1 VSDLSVMTVF
11 GARPEFIKAA
21 PLSRALAA
29 WPGPPRLSETLVHT
43 GQHYD
48 LEMAGSFFEELH
60 LPEPI
65 HLGIGSGS
73 HGEQTGRALELLDGL
88 IAARRPDL
96 VLVYGD
102 TNSTLAG
109 ALAAA
114 KLRVP
119 VAHVEAGLRSWNPEM
134 PEEINRRLTDH
145 LATLLLCPCP
155 RAVANLAAEGIR
167 GGVTVT
173 GDVNLDALLLYLPS
187 ESEQE
192 ATLNRFGVRPGGYAL
207 ATVHRAENTDVP
219 SRLDGILEALRR
231 IVTAGLPVLFPV
243 HPRTIGRLKGQDLPP
258 GVMTVKPV
266 GFRDLLALARH
277 ARVGLTDSGGVQ
289 KELFWL
295 GTPCVTLR
303 NETEWVETLEDG
315 RNVLAGTDPD
325 AIARATLA
333 EHLQYGPPPPVY
345 GEGHAAE
352 AIARALA
359 QWATEAT

>member
-1 VSDLSVMTVF
+1 VSQLGIMTVV

-29 WPGPPRLSETLVHT
+29 WPGSPRLVETLVHT

-48 LEMAGSFFEELH
+48 LEMAGGFFDELD
-60 LPEPI
+60 LSDPV

-73 HGEQTGRALELLDGL
+73 HGAQTGRALELLDGL
-88 IAARRPDL
+88 ITARSPGL
-96 VLVYGD
+96 VVVYGD

-145 LATLLLCPCP
+145 LATLLFCPSA
-155 RAVANLAAEGIR
+155 RAVANLEAEGIKN
-167 GGVTVT
+167 GVTVT
-173 GDVNLDALLLYLPS
+173 GDVNLDAMLLCLPS
-187 ESEQE
+187 EEEQE
-192 ATLNRFGVRPGGYAL
+192 MILTRFGVRAGEYAL
-207 ATVHRAENTDVP
+207 ATVHRAENTDRP
-219 SRLDGILEALRR
+219 ERLAGIIEAFRR
-231 IVTAGLPVLFPV
+231 IAAAGLPVLFPA
-243 HPRTIGRLKGQDLPP
+243 HPRTTGRLRDQSLPP
-258 GVMTVKPV
+258 GITLVKPA
-266 GFRDLLALARH
+266 GFRDLLGLARQ

-303 NETEWVETLEDG
+303 HETEWVETLEDG

-325 AIARATLA
+325 AITRVALA
-333 EHLQYGPPPPVY
+333 DHPRYGPPPPVY

-352 AIARALA
+352 AIVQTLA
-359 QWATEAT
+359 GWATVGA

>member
-1 VSDLSVMTVF
+1 MSDIEILTVV

-29 WPGPPRLSETLVHT
+29 RPGPPRLSETLVHT

-48 LEMAGSFFEELH
+48 DDMAGTFFEELR
-60 LPEPI
+60 LSAPI
-65 HLGIGSGS
+65 HLGVGSGS
-73 HGEQTGRALELLDGL
+73 HGAQTGRALELLDGL
-88 IAARRPDL
+88 IGSRRPDL
-96 VLVYGD
+96 VVVYGD

-145 LATLLLCPCP
+145 LAALLLCPSP
-155 RAVANLAAEGIR
+155 RAVANLAAEGIHA
-167 GGVTVT
+167 GVTVT
-173 GDVNLDALLLYLPS
+173 GDVNLDAMLAHLPG
-187 ESEQE
+187 EADQA
-192 ATLNRFGVRPGGYAL
+192 ATLARFALSAGGYAL

-219 SRLDGILEALRR
+219 ARLDGILEAFRR
-231 IVTAGLPVLFPV
+231 IAAAGLSVLFPA
-243 HPRTIGRLKGQDLPP
+243 HPRTLRRLGDRALPA
-258 GVMTVKPV
+258 GVRVVSPV
-266 GFRDLLALARH
+266 GFRDLLVLARH

-303 NETEWVETLEDG
+303 RETEWQETVEAG
-315 RNVLAGTDPD
+315 RNVLAGCDPD
-325 AIARATLA
+325 AISRAALDG
-333 EHLQYGPPPPVY
+333 HPHQGPPPPVY

-352 AIARALA
+352 AIAQALA
-359 QWATEAT
+359 DWAAAR

>member
-1 VSDLSVMTVF
+1 MSQLAVMTVV

-29 WPGPPRLSETLVHT
+29 WPGPLRLVETLVHT

-48 LEMAGSFFEELH
+48 REMADSFFEELH

-65 HLGIGSGS
+65 HLGVGSGS
-73 HGEQTGRALELLDGL
+73 HGAQTGRALELLDGL

-145 LATLLLCPCP
+145 LATLRLCPSP

-167 GGVTVT
+167 DGVAVT
-173 GDVNLDALLLYLPS
+173 GDVNLDAMLLALPS
-187 ESEQE
+187 ENEQE
-192 ATLNRFGVRPGGYAL
+192 AVLARFGVQPGRYAL
-207 ATVHRAENTDVP
+207 ATVHRAENTDTP
-219 SRLDGILEALRR
+219 RRLEGIIESFRR
-231 IVTAGLPVLFPV
+231 LVSAGLPVLFPI
-243 HPRTIGRLKGQDLPP
+243 HPRTLSRLRDRSLPP

-266 GFRDLLALARH
+266 GFRALLALARH
-277 ARVGLTDSGGVQ
+277 ARVGLTDSGGLQ
-289 KELFWL
+289 KEFFWL

-303 NETEWVETLEDG
+303 RETEWLETLEEG

-325 AIARATLA
+325 AITRAALA
-333 EHLQYGPPPPVY
+333 DRGRYTPPPPVY

-352 AIARALA
+352 VVARTIAVWAGEAL
-359 QWATEAT
+359 